1 MPEPYHPVDQL
12 ALSRLVPL
20 NSSSNVSFQSP
31 RTPVGVGVCRV
42 GGVGGVCFRGSGRC
56 VGVGFGVGADMI
68 GHRASPYAEGGG
80 GLVRDGLLTRTAAR
94 PDPLAD
100 ARWETSI
107 AVAVPSSMTPTRK
120 RPVMAAAA
128 EGERRLLC
136 LRR

>member
-1 MPEPYHPVDQL
+1 
-12 ALSRLVPL
+12 
-20 NSSSNVSFQSP
+20 
-31 RTPVGVGVCRV
+31 
-42 GGVGGVCFRGSGRC
+42 
-56 VGVGFGVGADMI
+56 MI
-68 GHRASPYAEGGG
+68 GHRASPYVEGGG